1 MSDFDYL
8 KIIGGRVGTCV
19 ILKELGKGS
28 MGAVYTAYQTT
39 LKRLVAVKILPKT
52 SKQDR
57 ISVELFKQE
66 AETIAILNHPNIVPV
81 YETGEADTFYYLIM
95 QLVQGKSLAEIVRR
109 LRGHVVPTKRI
120 LPLKETIRIIL
131 QVLDALQ
138 YSHNEGIIHRDIKPA
153 NILMEK
159 KTNRAMISDF
169 GIARVVR
176 GEDLQAGMIV
186 GTPLYMSP
194 EQAMGKQLD
203 ARTDIYA
210 VGCVLFLLAA
220 GELPVRKED
229 GVRTVMRK
237 AKVPESFFIRK
248 PSEVNPAIDLDLE
261 KIILKATAANRDER
275 YKDCGQFARH
285 LMWYKEKHFKE
296 EIAPPEDL

>member
-1 MSDFDYL
+1 MNAG
-8 KIIGGRVGTCV
+8 KIEVERAVEPEVNETFGKYKLIKKLPSGMAEVFLAEQELFEGISRKVV
-19 ILKELGKGS
+19 I
-28 MGAVYTAYQTT
+28 
-39 LKRLVAVKILPKT
+39 KRLPPTFPSEFRQMFLDEAKIMSSLSNPYIVQIYDWGQYNG
-52 SKQDR
+52 SYF
-57 ISVELFKQE
+57 ICMEYVEGYSLKDIIERRGIIAPRTAARYAIQICE
-66 AETIAILNHPNIVPV
+66 ALDIAHKNNL
-81 YETGEADTFYYLIM
+81 
-95 QLVQGKSLAEIVRR
+95 
-109 LRGHVVPTKRI
+109 
-120 LPLKETIRIIL
+120 
-131 QVLDALQ
+131 
-138 YSHNEGIIHRDIKPA
+138 IHRDIKPA